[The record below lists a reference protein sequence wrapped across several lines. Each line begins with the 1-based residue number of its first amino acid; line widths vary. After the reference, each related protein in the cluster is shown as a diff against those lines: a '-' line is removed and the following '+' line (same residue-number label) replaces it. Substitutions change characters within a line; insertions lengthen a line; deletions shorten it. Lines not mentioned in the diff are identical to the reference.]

1 MGFAG
6 SLKDAQIIS
15 TGNDFVVPRDGGIPA
30 FADLTEGG
38 WVAIRGPTNW
48 TSDAGSPSLFYA

>member
-30 FADLTEGG
+30 FADLEEGR

-48 TSDAGSPSLFYA
+48 TSDGGSPSLFYA